1 MNVKLVGAATAA
13 ATALGAVAV
22 MAHGSDGAQAAS
34 SSYQPAWADEF
45 NGSSLSSQWKVLPTG
60 ANAGR
65 TCAVAT
71 KKMSTVS
78 GGEAKIGAAV
88 DTSKKKTSTCPTH
101 YLNSQIETT
110 KSFLYGK
117 FEARIKFQG
126 DRGMHAAFWMLPS
139 AAAPVVGTSS
149 ADLPG
154 YRGVEVDAAE
164 YFGDAFGNPKAG
176 IYSYV
181 YSPQPDGS
189 AKKIGGRAAKA
200 TSVIGSKKPSGGYHT
215 YAVEWTPTAY
225 IFSVDGKV
233 TQRITEGISHRPE
246 SVLLSLLTSDWEVP
260 KMNNK
265 KLPEAMSV
273 DWVHVSQK

>member
-1 MNVKLVGAATAA
+1 VKVKFVGAAAA
-13 ATALGAVAV
+13 VVTALGGLAAL
-22 MAHGSDGAQAAS
+22 AHGDAADAAS
-34 SSYQPAWADEF
+34 SSYKRTWSDEF
-45 NGSSLSSQWKVLPTG
+45 NGSKLSSAWTVLPTG

-65 TCAVAT
+65 TCAVAS

-78 GGEAKIGAAV
+78 GGKAHIGAAV

-101 YLNSQIETT
+101 YLNSQIETNRT
-110 KSFLYGK
+110 FLYGK
-117 FEARIKFQG
+117 FEARIKFQP

-139 AAAPVVGTSS
+139 TAAPVSGTSQ

-154 YRGVEVDAAE
+154 YRGVEVDMAE

-181 YSPQPDGS
+181 YSPQIDGT

-200 TSVIGSKKPSGGYHT
+200 SKIIGSNKPSGGYHT

-225 IFSVDGKV
+225 IFSVDGKE

-246 SVLLSLLTSDWEVP
+246 RVLLSMLTSDWEVP

-273 DWVHVSQK
+273 DWVHVAQK